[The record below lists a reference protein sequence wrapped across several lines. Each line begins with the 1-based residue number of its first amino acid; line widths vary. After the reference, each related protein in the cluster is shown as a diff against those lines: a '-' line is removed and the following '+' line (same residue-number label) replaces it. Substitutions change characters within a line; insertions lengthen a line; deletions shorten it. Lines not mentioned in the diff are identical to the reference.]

1 MTRRPV
7 PAALWVVAIMQFAA
21 ALLLPPTFYA
31 GISLPIWGVA
41 AVIFALLGINLLRMK
56 DWARVATIFVQGFN
70 IIVRLLTLLS
80 NAVPADGGQFSTVL
94 VLTSLASMALS
105 GLVLYYVDQPDVQ
118 LLMQQ

>member
-1 MTRRPV
+1 M
-7 PAALWVVAIMQFAA
+7 PAALWIVAIMQFAA

-41 AVIFALLGINLLRMK
+41 AIIFALLGINLLRLK

-80 NAVPADGGQFSTVL
+80 NAVPAEGGQFSTVL